1 MPCTAPCSQVLPQ
14 VLSPAIHSKCFN
26 ISPES
31 LLTFFHTMELH
42 SLKVSARK
50 KIKCWVAFPRPCLP
64 ALSHHHVWEGGLGRL
79 SDGRRCRGLDAVV
92 SFALCG
98 FFWLGAAG
106 CSGQDV
112 HYKAAGAGGCG
123 FLGLEISP
131 LVQKGSIFPVWL
143 DSNFALV
150 NYSLAQFRNR
160 PVLGT
165 AQGGVK
171 CTFSIFA
178 LTFAVGKMSVFTF
191 KIFNIFSIFF
201 FS

>member
-1 MPCTAPCSQVLPQ
+1 MLPQ

-26 ISPES
+26 ISPEN
-31 LLTFFHTMELH
+31 LLAFFHTMELH

-50 KIKCWVAFPRPCLP
+50 KIKCWVAFPRPYLP
-64 ALSHHHVWEGGLGRL
+64 ASSHHHVWEGGLARL
-79 SDGRRCRGLDAVV
+79 SDGRRCKGLDTVV

-112 HYKAAGAGGCG
+112 RCRASRAGGCG
-123 FLGLEISP
+123 FLRLEISP

-150 NYSLAQFRNR
+150 NYSLARFRNR
-160 PVLGT
+160 PVLET
-165 AQGGVK
+165 AQGGVNVYSAYLHSPLLLGK
-171 CTFSIFA
+171 WQYLPLRFLISLAFS
-178 LTFAVGKMSVFTF
+178 
-191 KIFNIFSIFF
+191 F